1 VLPGRRVE
9 TLVEVDKR
17 AAATAAGA
25 DELVLADG
33 FLAAVKCGSS

>member
-1 VLPGRRVE
+1 MGARVIGVVSTE
-9 TLVEVDKR
+9 DKR

-25 DELVLADG
+25 DEVVLADG